1 MTFVPANRHILVEPI
16 EEKEEAPSDIM
27 IVLPEDY
34 KKPTSPYLG
43 CRVLSVAEDSKFF
56 DKLKKDDTVAI
67 ERRMLH
73 KVELQGG
80 EFYLIQDNFVFGR
93 IDK

>member
-1 MTFVPANRHILVEPI
+1 MTFVPTNRHILVEPI
-16 EEKEEAPSDIM
+16 EEKEEAPNDIM

-34 KKPTSPYLG
+34 KKPMSPYLA
-43 CRVLSVAEDSKFF
+43 CRVLSVADDSKFF
-56 DKLKKDDTVAI
+56 DKIKKDDTVAI

-80 EFYLIQDNFVFGR
+80 EFYLIQDNYVFGR
-93 IDK
+93 IGK